1 VRSGEAVTEEHSM
14 YPFDVAV
21 VISRPELWEEVQRVF
36 QNLPVRVVFEQMA
49 VDDPVT
55 FLERIERMKPDIVLL
70 DPTHMELS
78 LGELIRQLKA
88 TSSAPRVVIVSTR
101 ADPESILAAVRAG
114 ASEYV
119 YPPLERPLVDALE
132 RLSEEIEA
140 SKTKGAKA
148 SGRTIGVVSVKG
160 GCGATTIAC
169 LAAAELAERSKQ
181 KALLADFDLVCGSV
195 RLIFN
200 VQVRYSLLDAIHNV
214 QRLDPSYWKAL
225 VCNGQPNLEV
235 ICAPIDQPLR
245 EAPKIHDM
253 RLVVRFIHS
262 LYPWSVFDL
271 GHGLGLSTIT
281 LLDEIDKL
289 AVVTTMELQALQRA
303 RTTLR
308 HLREL
313 GVLEERIH
321 LILNRVPRRSD
332 ITVDDVEE
340 ALGQAVFATI
350 PNDFR
355 ALENAATD
363 GRLLDRDHPVRAAVG
378 RMVSRI
384 AKLEPSPEP
393 ARKRFSLFG

>member
-1 VRSGEAVTEEHSM
+1 M

-21 VISRPELWEEVQRVF
+21 VISRPELWEEVQKIL
-36 QNLPVRVVFEQMA
+36 QNLPVRVVFEQLA

-55 FLERIERMKPDIVLL
+55 FLERIERMKPEILLL
-70 DPTHMELS
+70 DPTHLDVSLS
-78 LGELIRQLKA
+78 ELIRQVKA
-88 TSSAPRVVIVSTR
+88 TSSAPKIVIVSTK
-101 ADPESILAAVRAG
+101 ADPESILTAVRAG

-132 RLSEEIEA
+132 RLSGEIEA
-140 SKTKGAKA
+140 SRTKGSRAG
-148 SGRTIGVVSVKG
+148 GRSIGFLSVKG
-160 GCGATTIAC
+160 GCGGTTIAC
-169 LAAAELAERSKQ
+169 LAAAELGERSGK
-181 KALLADFDLVCGSV
+181 KALLADFDFVCGAV
-195 RLIFN
+195 RLMFN
-200 VQVRYSLLDAIHNV
+200 VQVRYSVLDAIHNV

-235 ICAPIDQPLR
+235 ICAQLDQPLR
-245 EAPKIHDM
+245 ETPKIHDM

-262 LYPWSVFDL
+262 LYPWSVLDL
-271 GHGLGLSTIT
+271 GHGLGLPTIN
-281 LLDEIDKL
+281 LLDEIEKL

-313 GVLEERIH
+313 GVLDDRIH

-340 ALGQAVFATI
+340 ALSHRVFATV

-355 ALENAATD
+355 ALEDAAAD
-363 GRLLDRDHPVRAAVG
+363 GRLLDRNHPVRAAVG
-378 RMVSRI
+378 RMISRI
-384 AKLEPSPEP
+384 ANLEEPSQGPK
-393 ARKRFSLFG
+393 KRFSLFG